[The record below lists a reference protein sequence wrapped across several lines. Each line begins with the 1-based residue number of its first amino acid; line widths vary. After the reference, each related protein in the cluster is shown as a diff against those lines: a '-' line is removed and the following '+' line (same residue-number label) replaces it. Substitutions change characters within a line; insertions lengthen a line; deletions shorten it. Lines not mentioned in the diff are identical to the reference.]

1 MSVVPLGVMCREP
14 ETESRVCP
22 WVGRGAEWSKLYLPR
37 VFVPPP
43 PWNSPMPADLGRR
56 IAVP

>member
-14 ETESRVCP
+14 ETENRVCP

-37 VFVPPP
+37 VFVT
-43 PWNSPMPADLGRR
+43 PAPVGQPHACGLG
-56 IAVP
+56 